1 MNHFKTII
9 DAIVAA
15 LDNSNTRFY
24 IHVTP
29 GTYHE
34 RLQIPPTKTFI
45 ALIGDNA
52 LTTIIVD
59 DRSNARG
66 FKTSDF
72 ATLTVNSNNF
82 LAKSLTFENSAGP
95 QNGQVVAVLDQA
107 RFTAYQKCRF
117 LDFQDSCTSEAT
129 FISLKSVIS
138 MAI

>member
-15 LDNSNTRFY
+15 PDNSNTQFY

-34 RLQIPPTKTFI
+34 RLQIPPTKTFV

-66 FKTSDF
+66 FKTSDS

-107 RFTAYQKCRF
+107 RFTAYHKCRF

-138 MAI
+138 MAV